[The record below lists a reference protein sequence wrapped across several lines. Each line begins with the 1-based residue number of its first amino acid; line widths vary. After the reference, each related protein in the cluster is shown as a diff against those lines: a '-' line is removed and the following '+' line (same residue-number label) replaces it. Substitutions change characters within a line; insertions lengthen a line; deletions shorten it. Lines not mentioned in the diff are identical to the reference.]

1 MSRIKVPVPYG
12 FVVSA
17 ECSTEF
23 LAHHPGD
30 QELHFRLVDGAGAG
44 SSKDNQ
50 AGDAAIGTVAVEQS
64 GLFSK
69 PFKAELTRYVHQL
82 ERSTG
87 RIFSGGAPSGG
98 ADGICKVSNPLLL
111 SVRVSCN
118 AVMDGLSE
126 SVLNVGL
133 NDALVHSLAAYTGS
147 PRFAYDTYR
156 RFLQLFAVHVNG
168 VAPGRFTSVVDRIM
182 QERNIR
188 QELDLTTFDFQ
199 QIVEEFKTI
208 SAVPDDPWEQLYSC
222 IAAIYKSWDLPSV
235 SRFRDIHGIPWV
247 GA

>member
-1 MSRIKVPVPYG
+1 MALSKLAEFFTPKKKRIYDFSDGKFPTVVLWWALIKRVCCLWICSGCAEDRQFLGYKGAILAEMSRIKVPVPYG

-87 RIFSGGAPSGG
+87 RIFSGEH
-98 ADGICKVSNPLLL
+98 I
-111 SVRVSCN
+111 
-118 AVMDGLSE
+118 
-126 SVLNVGL
+126 
-133 NDALVHSLAAYTGS
+133 
-147 PRFAYDTYR
+147 
-156 RFLQLFAVHVNG
+156 
-168 VAPGRFTSVVDRIM
+168 
-182 QERNIR
+182 
-188 QELDLTTFDFQ
+188 
-199 QIVEEFKTI
+199 
-208 SAVPDDPWEQLYSC
+208 W
-222 IAAIYKSWDLPSV
+222 
-235 SRFRDIHGIPWV
+235 
-247 GA
+247 